1 MDGDAVTDLDA
12 NATAAPLLGVVD
24 AVAAAMRAPH
34 GNAASAHGGGRAARA
49 RLAAAL
55 DAVGSLV
62 GAAPGSVVL
71 TSGGTEAN
79 NAAIRHLARRHGRI
93 VTSPVEHASVTV
105 PLAAACCEVVV
116 VPVDGHG
123 LLDMGR
129 LAGAL
134 TPGCAVAV
142 GWANGE
148 TGVVQPVEA
157 IAALCRR
164 AGAALFVDAAQA
176 VGRVPVDLRRV
187 PIDLLSFSGHKLHGP
202 TGTGALFVRDP
213 ERFELHRP
221 RVRWDTF
228 DGLSKADGGA
238 EMDDGERGG
247 AAAAAPGR
255 ERRMTAARKR
265 DAVLRLLQ
273 GEPLELAAREL
284 SVTAADL
291 TAWRDAFLEAGEASL
306 KSRPRDDRDERI
318 ERLQSKLGEVLM
330 DNELLCTKVERLE
343 GGVPLGPRRSRR

>member
-1 MDGDAVTDLDA
+1 MDTLTITNTGAADL
-12 NATAAPLLGVVD
+12 PLLLRGGPD
-24 AVAAAMRAPH
+24 TGPLLATMRRTTNSYKHLFLRAILAAMPEEA
-34 GNAASAHGGGRAARA
+34 GQLIAFE
-49 RLAAAL
+49 RLYREMLA
-55 DAVGSLV
+55 
-62 GAAPGSVVL
+62 
-71 TSGGTEAN
+71 EA
-79 NAAIRHLARRHGRI
+79 
-93 VTSPVEHASVTV
+93 
-105 PLAAACCEVVV
+105 
-116 VPVDGHG
+116 
-123 LLDMGR
+123 
-129 LAGAL
+129 
-134 TPGCAVAV
+134 
-142 GWANGE
+142 WW
-148 TGVVQPVEA
+148 
-157 IAALCRR
+157 
-164 AGAALFVDAAQA
+164 
-176 VGRVPVDLRRV
+176 
-187 PIDLLSFSGHKLHGP
+187 
-202 TGTGALFVRDP
+202 
-213 ERFELHRP
+213 LHRP